1 VGENS
6 PPITFSTIAKAVSD
20 QVSTRLEEETVILH
34 LKDGI
39 YFGLNQ
45 VGTRIWE
52 LLDIYRNVGEIRDI
66 LLMEYEVESAQVE
79 RDLLELLNE
88 LHARGL
94 IEIKSEQA
102 P

>member
-6 PPITFSTIAKAVSD
+6 TNITFTTIAIAVPD
-20 QVSTRLEEETVILH
+20 QVSTKLEDETVILH

-45 VGTRIWE
+45 VGTRIWN
-52 LLDIYRNVGEIRDI
+52 LLEVYRTVGEIRDI
-66 LLMEYEVESAQVE
+66 LLEEYEVEPALCE
-79 RDLLELLNE
+79 GDLLELLKE
-88 LHARGL
+88 LHAKGL
-94 IEIKSEQA
+94 IEIKSEKA